1 MRFLIE
7 YEDFKTKEKT
17 NFSLQLLDT
26 FLNEHLI
33 GEFHGST
40 FECMLI
46 RFINNPSSKKKY
58 KLRVLY
64 EDIAEIELPGN
75 FINNKTLNV
84 EDFLTGLH
92 RVEEAIMLV
101 KTIELKSELDFSE
114 DKLLLK
120 FQQSIKNAPRTL
132 EELKAYFKKQKQT
145 VQSNWAKLA
154 DLSMKRSLSNPKP
167 LTKPLITISISAPI
181 EETEPNHSFI
191 YTEVFSNLLR
201 KAEVMLPGYSHIF
214 IHLADT
220 LVEAKQ
226 EFAPNHRIKDAFSII
241 DTKKYMASDNET
253 KSNMMFSSIVSA
265 LRSITKFDH
274 LEEHKIESVI
284 RKIKEEGTDIE
295 LTYFSKQNDKY
306 LAEVIYI
313 VPKSHLT
320 NAPFKLRVTDLN
332 SNVVKTIKI
341 DDINLFWCPYSFG
354 SINIKKDSVVIK
366 GRKSQRAEISRRA
379 DKLPDEYI
387 FKIKDIFI

>member
-7 YEDFKTKEKT
+7 YKDFKTKEET

-40 FECMLI
+40 FECILI

-167 LTKPLITISISAPI
+167 LTKPLITISISAPL

-201 KAEVMLPGYSHIF
+201 KAEVMLPGYS
-214 IHLADT
+214 T
-220 LVEAKQ
+220 K
-226 EFAPNHRIKDAFSII
+226 NSI
-241 DTKKYMASDNET
+241 
-253 KSNMMFSSIVSA
+253 
-265 LRSITKFDH
+265 LW
-274 LEEHKIESVI
+274 VI
-284 RKIKEEGTDIE
+284 
-295 LTYFSKQNDKY
+295 L
-306 LAEVIYI
+306 
-313 VPKSHLT
+313 
-320 NAPFKLRVTDLN
+320 
-332 SNVVKTIKI
+332 
-341 DDINLFWCPYSFG
+341 
-354 SINIKKDSVVIK
+354 
-366 GRKSQRAEISRRA
+366 
-379 DKLPDEYI
+379 
-387 FKIKDIFI
+387 

>member
-7 YEDFKTKEKT
+7 YKDFKTKEET

-306 LAEVIYI
+306 LAEVIYA

-341 DDINLFWCPYSFG
+341 DDINLSWCPYSFG

>member
-7 YEDFKTKEKT
+7 YKDFKTKEET

-284 RKIKEEGTDIE
+284 KKIKEEGTDIE

-306 LAEVIYI
+306 LAEVIYA

>member
-1 MRFLIE
+1 M
-7 YEDFKTKEKT
+7 KEEN

-40 FECMLI
+40 FECILI
-46 RFINNPSSKKKY
+46 RFINNPTSKKKY

-64 EDIAEIELPGN
+64 ENIAEIELPGN
-75 FINNKTLNV
+75 FNNNKNLNIV
-84 EDFLTGLH
+84 DFLTGLY
-92 RVEEAIMLV
+92 RVKEAIMLV
-101 KTIELKSELDFSE
+101 KTIKLKSELDFSE
-114 DKLLLK
+114 DKLLLE

-145 VQSNWAKLA
+145 VQNNWAKLA

-167 LTKPLITISISAPI
+167 LTKPLITISISAPM
-181 EETEPNHSFI
+181 EETEPDYTFI

-201 KAEVMLPGYSHIF
+201 KSQVMLPGYSHIF

-226 EFAPNHRIKDAFSII
+226 EFTPNPHGKDAFSII

-253 KSNMMFSSIVSA
+253 KSNMMFDSIVSA
-265 LRSITKFDH
+265 LRSITEFDY

-284 RKIKEEGTDIE
+284 GKIKEKGTDIE
-295 LTYFSKQNDKY
+295 LTYFSKQNEKY
-306 LAEVIYI
+306 LAEVIYT
-313 VPKSHLT
+313 VPKSHPT

-332 SNVVKTIKI
+332 SNVVKTTKI

-354 SINIKKDSVVIK
+354 SISIKKDSVVIK

-379 DKLPDEYI
+379 DKLPGEYI

>member
-7 YEDFKTKEKT
+7 YKDFKTKEET

-75 FINNKTLNV
+75 FSNNKTLNV

-265 LRSITKFDH
+265 LRSITRFDH

-306 LAEVIYI
+306 LAEVIYA

-341 DDINLFWCPYSFG
+341 DDINLSWCPYSFG

-387 FKIKDIFI
+387 FKIKDI

>member
-7 YEDFKTKEKT
+7 YKDFKTKEET

-306 LAEVIYI
+306 LAEVIYA

>member
-7 YEDFKTKEKT
+7 YKDFKTKEET

-265 LRSITKFDH
+265 LRSITRFDH

-306 LAEVIYI
+306 LAEVIYA

>member
-7 YEDFKTKEKT
+7 YKDFKTKEET

-201 KAEVMLPGYSHIF
+201 KAEVMLPGYSHTF

-306 LAEVIYI
+306 LAEVIYA

>member
-7 YEDFKTKEKT
+7 YKDFKTKEET

-214 IHLADT
+214 IHLADI

-253 KSNMMFSSIVSA
+253 KLNMMFSSIVSA

-306 LAEVIYI
+306 LAEVIYA

>member
-7 YEDFKTKEKT
+7 YKDFKTKEEN
-17 NFSLQLLDT
+17 NFSLQLLDI

-40 FECMLI
+40 FECILI
-46 RFINNPSSKKKY
+46 RFINNPTAKKKY

-64 EDIAEIELPGN
+64 ENIAEIELPGN
-75 FINNKTLNV
+75 FNNNKNLNIV
-84 EDFLTGLH
+84 DFLTGLH

-101 KTIELKSELDFSE
+101 KTIKLKSELDFSE
-114 DKLLLK
+114 DKLLLE

-132 EELKAYFKKQKQT
+132 KELKTYFKKQKQT
-145 VQSNWAKLA
+145 VQNNWAKLA

-167 LTKPLITISISAPI
+167 LTKPLITISISAPM
-181 EETEPNHSFI
+181 EEPEPDYTFI

-201 KAEVMLPGYSHIF
+201 KSQVMLPGYSHIF

-226 EFAPNHRIKDAFSII
+226 EFTPNPYGKDAFSII
-241 DTKKYMASDNET
+241 DTKKYMESDNET
-253 KSNMMFSSIVSA
+253 KSNMMFDSIVSA
-265 LRSITKFDH
+265 LRSITEFDY

-284 RKIKEEGTDIE
+284 GKIKEKGTDIE
-295 LTYFSKQNDKY
+295 LTYFSKQNEKY
-306 LAEVIYI
+306 LAEVIYT

-332 SNVVKTIKI
+332 SNLAKTTKI
-341 DDINLFWCPYSFG
+341 DEINLFWCPYSFG
-354 SINIKKDSVVIK
+354 SISIKKDLVVIK

-379 DKLPDEYI
+379 DKLPDKYI
-387 FKIKDIFI
+387 FNIKDIFI

>member
-7 YEDFKTKEKT
+7 YKDFKTKEEN

-33 GEFHGST
+33 GEFHGSK
-40 FECMLI
+40 FECILI
-46 RFINNPSSKKKY
+46 RFINNPTSKKKY

-64 EDIAEIELPGN
+64 ENIAEIELPGN
-75 FINNKTLNV
+75 FNNNKNLNIV
-84 EDFLTGLH
+84 DFLTGLH

-101 KTIELKSELDFSE
+101 KTIKLKSELDFSE
-114 DKLLLK
+114 DKLLLE

-132 EELKAYFKKQKQT
+132 KELKTYFKKQKQT
-145 VQSNWAKLA
+145 VQNNWAKLA

-167 LTKPLITISISAPI
+167 LTKPLITISISAPM
-181 EETEPNHSFI
+181 EETEPDYTFI

-201 KAEVMLPGYSHIF
+201 KSQVMLPGYSHIF

-226 EFAPNHRIKDAFSII
+226 EFTPNPHGKDAFSII

-253 KSNMMFSSIVSA
+253 KSNMMFDSIVSA
-265 LRSITKFDH
+265 LRSITEFDY

-284 RKIKEEGTDIE
+284 GKIKEEGTDIE
-295 LTYFSKQNDKY
+295 LTYFSKQNEKY
-306 LAEVIYI
+306 LAEVIYT

-332 SNVVKTIKI
+332 SKLAKTTKI

-354 SINIKKDSVVIK
+354 SISIKKDSVVIK
-366 GRKSQRAEISRRA
+366 RRKSQRAEISRRA
-379 DKLPDEYI
+379 DKLPDKYT
-387 FKIKDIFI
+387 FNIKDMFI

>member
-7 YEDFKTKEKT
+7 YKDFKTKEET

-75 FINNKTLNV
+75 FSNNKTLNV

-265 LRSITKFDH
+265 LRSITRFDH

-306 LAEVIYI
+306 LAEVIYA

>member
-7 YEDFKTKEKT
+7 YKDFKTKEET

-75 FINNKTLNV
+75 FSNNKTLNV

-265 LRSITKFDH
+265 LRSITRFDH

-306 LAEVIYI
+306 LAEVIYA

-341 DDINLFWCPYSFG
+341 DDINLSWCPYSFG

>member
-7 YEDFKTKEKT
+7 YKDFKTKEET

-101 KTIELKSELDFSE
+101 KTIELKSELDFSK

-284 RKIKEEGTDIE
+284 RKIKEEGSDIE

-306 LAEVIYI
+306 LAEVIYT

>member
-7 YEDFKTKEKT
+7 YKDFKTKEED

-40 FECMLI
+40 FECILI
-46 RFINNPSSKKKY
+46 RFINNPTSKKKY

-64 EDIAEIELPGN
+64 ENIAEIELPGN
-75 FINNKTLNV
+75 FINNKNLNI

-92 RVEEAIMLV
+92 RVEEAIVLV
-101 KTIELKSELDFSE
+101 KTIKLKSELDFSE
-114 DKLLLK
+114 DKLLLE
-120 FQQSIKNAPRTL
+120 FQQSIKDAPRTL

-145 VQSNWAKLA
+145 AQSNWAKLA
-154 DLSMKRSLSNPKP
+154 DLSMKRSLANPKP
-167 LTKPLITISISAPI
+167 LTKPLTTISISAPI

-253 KSNMMFSSIVSA
+253 KSNMMFNSIVSA
-265 LRSITKFDH
+265 LRSVTKFDH

-284 RKIKEEGTDIE
+284 EKIKEEGTDIE
-295 LTYFSKQNDKY
+295 LTYFSKQNGKY
-306 LAEVIYI
+306 LAEVIYT

-332 SNVVKTIKI
+332 SNVVKTTKI

-354 SINIKKDSVVIK
+354 SINIKKNSVVIN

>member
-7 YEDFKTKEKT
+7 YKDFKTKEET

-253 KSNMMFSSIVSA
+253 KLNMMFSSIVSA

-306 LAEVIYI
+306 LAEVIYA

>member
-7 YEDFKTKEKT
+7 YKDFKTKEET

-214 IHLADT
+214 IHLADI

-306 LAEVIYI
+306 LAEVIYA

>member
-7 YEDFKTKEKT
+7 YKDFKTKEET

-191 YTEVFSNLLR
+191 YTEAFSNLLR

-306 LAEVIYI
+306 LAEVIYA